1 MKKYEHSLANR
12 GPDDSGIWLS
22 PGGEIGLVN
31 TRLSILDTSDHGHQP
46 MHSLDGRYTL
56 SFNGEIYNFAE
67 LRQRLQREG
76 SEFRSS
82 GDSEVLL
89 VLYAKY
95 GANMLRELRG
105 MFAFAIWDAKEQ
117 ELFLARDPLG
127 IKPLYYADTGKALHF
142 ASQVKSLVGVPGI
155 NSAPEAA
162 GQVGFLAWGA
172 IPEPYT
178 LYAGIR
184 AIPSGHMLRVRRG
197 KKPELKC
204 YYSVVEELLSTDHAS
219 PPATSHEMRERLHE
233 ALRESVRYHLVAD
246 VPVAVFLS
254 SGFDSGAITAL
265 AAETHS
271 NLYTVTL
278 GFNEFR
284 GTSDDETVLA
294 EKTAANYRTC
304 HFSEFIDR
312 LVFHEHR
319 ERLLQFMDQPSIDGV
334 NTYFVS
340 LFLPSSGAIKSP

>member
-1 MKKYEHSLANR
+1 MAFS
-12 GPDDSGIWLS
+12 
-22 PGGEIGLVN
+22 GGEIGLVN

-155 NSAPEAA
+155 NRLPKLPGKSVSWRGE
-162 GQVGFLAWGA
+162 
-172 IPEPYT
+172 
-178 LYAGIR
+178 LY
-184 AIPSGHMLRVRRG
+184 PSRTRF
-197 KKPELKC
+197 
-204 YYSVVEELLSTDHAS
+204 
-219 PPATSHEMRERLHE
+219 MREF
-233 ALRESVRYHLVAD
+233 AD
-246 VPVAVFLS
+246 
-254 SGFDSGAITAL
+254 T
-265 AAETHS
+265 
-271 NLYTVTL
+271 
-278 GFNEFR
+278 
-284 GTSDDETVLA
+284 
-294 EKTAANYRTC
+294 
-304 HFSEFIDR
+304 
-312 LVFHEHR
+312 
-319 ERLLQFMDQPSIDGV
+319 
-334 NTYFVS
+334 
-340 LFLPSSGAIKSP
+340 